1 MKIRFWDLETFSF
14 SFKADAGGHILC
26 GSWMDFGE
34 SKPHCLGIDDFP
46 RYRKNSLDDSRLVLA
61 LRKVLEEAD
70 VWVTWYGSK
79 FDEPFL
85 NSRLIHHG
93 YAPLPPRAHIDLWFT
108 ARYRLAISRNS
119 LANAS
124 RFLGLEQKTPL
135 MLEEWVKAVA
145 GERRS
150 LRYIKEHCDQD
161 VVVLS
166 QAYKVLRPLIKNHP
180 SVAEAEKGVIKCTAC
195 GSFDLQKRGFRATPT
210 SRRRV
215 YFCKKCH
222 SWPVGRTEKT

>member
-1 MKIRFWDLETFSF
+1 LKIRFWDLETFSF

-26 GSWMDFGE
+26 CSWMDFGE

-46 RYRKNSLDDSRLVLA
+46 RYKKNSLDDSRLVLA
-61 LRKVLEEAD
+61 LRKMLEEAD

-93 YAPLPPRAHIDLWFT
+93 LAPLPPRAHVDLWAV
-108 ARYRLAISRNS
+108 ARYRLALSRNS
-119 LANAS
+119 LHTAS
-124 RFLGLEQKTPL
+124 QFLGLEQKTPVL
-135 MLEEWVKAVA
+135 LEEWVKAIA
-145 GERRS
+145 GSKRS

-161 VVVLS
+161 VIVLG
-166 QAYKVLRPLIKNHP
+166 QAYNVLRPLVKQHP
-180 SVAEAEKGVIKCTAC
+180 NVGVLEAGVMKCTVC
-195 GSFDLQKRGFRATPT
+195 GSKDLQKRGWRATPT

-215 YFCKKCH
+215 YFCKSCKA
-222 SWPVGRTEKT
+222 WPVGKTERA